1 VDPERGPGP
10 SASRGTLFLAFLG
23 FINNSISPFLS
34 GFTPPSYCFHVVQR
48 AHCAHNPVGEIW
60 KLVGRQCPNRS
71 VVIIMGVFDG
81 IRRRDENSRIMNV
94 FGSSEEKNDGVVGE
108 VPAQT
113 SSLEWQDEKEIQ
125 QRPDEVNANASVG
138 LQKAEAAALVYSKRS
153 LILIYAKAFTIC
165 LRSTNS
171 PILGSG
177 SAFSSCLS
185 TRRCCLASPTMSLP
199 ASRLHPR

>member
-1 VDPERGPGP
+1 MDPERGPGP
-10 SASRGTLFLAFLG
+10 SAESGDPVSRLSRVHKQLNIALSFW
-23 FINNSISPFLS
+23 INASQLLL
-34 GFTPPSYCFHVVQR
+34 HVVQR

-71 VVIIMGVFDG
+71 AIIIMGVFDG

-108 VPAQT
+108 APAQT

-153 LILIYAKAFTIC
+153 LIGIYAWWVY
-165 LRSTNS
+165 
-171 PILGSG
+171 
-177 SAFSSCLS
+177 
-185 TRRCCLASPTMSLP
+185 
-199 ASRLHPR
+199 